1 MKSLPDEPVKSSSS
15 ATTAEAATPSITV
28 KKLSFKEKFELETL
42 EKELPQLQEEKKLLE
57 EKMNGNLPY
66 DELQKTADRIS
77 QIISALDE
85 KEMRWL
91 ELSER
96 V

>member
-1 MKSLPDEPVKSSSS
+1 M
-15 ATTAEAATPSITV
+15 

-42 EKELPQLQEEKKLLE
+42 EKEMPQLQEEKKLLE
-57 EKMNGNLPY
+57 EKMNNTLPY
-66 DELQKTADRIS
+66 DELQKTADRVS
-77 QIISALDE
+77 QIIAALDE